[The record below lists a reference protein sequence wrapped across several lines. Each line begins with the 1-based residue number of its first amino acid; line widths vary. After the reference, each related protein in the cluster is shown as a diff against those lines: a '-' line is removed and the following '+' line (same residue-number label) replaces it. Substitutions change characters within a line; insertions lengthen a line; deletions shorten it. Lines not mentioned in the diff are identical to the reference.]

1 MFDKRKST
9 SYLRY
14 YLGRYIFFKE
24 GKKIRLIKKKLGEKT
39 MLYKDT
45 E

>member
-1 MFDKRKST
+1 MKKHDLFKI
-9 SYLRY
+9 LV
-14 YLGRYIFFKE
+14 GNIHFFKE

-39 MLYKDT
+39 MLFKDT